1 MDERDNR
8 MANAPVRSERLPLL
22 YQGILT
28 VIVRIQAGR
37 QKIPDQRTVEA
48 LLDEIEREGVK
59 AGYSNQDIQ
68 DAHYAV
74 VAFLDEVI
82 HRSNAPGAERWNSL
96 QAKREGQAVAGDVV
110 YERLRRIRTRR
121 DSAEL
126 ADVLEVYC
134 LCFLLGYEGRYALGG
149 LSELNRLAEDLRSQ
163 IERIRGRPSVLSP
176 EGYLPSAPTPQAPP
190 PAPASQEG
198 RWKVIAVCCLLAA
211 IIGWFVFW
219 RVLDSY
225 AGTAIREM
233 AGFPT
238 P

>member
-1 MDERDNR
+1 MDDNR
-8 MANAPVRSERLPLL
+8 QANAPMRAERLPLL

-28 VIVRIQAGR
+28 VIARIQAGR

-48 LLDEIEREGVK
+48 LLDEIAREGVK
-59 AGYSNQDIQ
+59 AGYSNEDIQ

-82 HRSNAPGAERWNSL
+82 HRSNAPGAERWTPL
-96 QAKREGQAVAGDVV
+96 QVKREGQAVAGDMV
-110 YERLRRIRTRR
+110 YERLSRIRTRR

-134 LCFLLGYEGRYALGG
+134 LCFLLGYEGRYAIGG
-149 LSELNRLAEDLRSQ
+149 RQAELNRLAEDLRVQ
-163 IERIRGRPSVLSP
+163 IERMRGRPSVLSP
-176 EGYLPSAPTPQAPP
+176 EGYLPSAPALKTAPVPQGTL
-190 PAPASQEG
+190 EG
-198 RWKVIAVCCLLAA
+198 RWKIIALCCFAVAA
-211 IIGWFVFW
+211 IGWLVMW
-219 RVLDSY
+219 RVLDAY
-225 AGTAIREM
+225 TGTAIRSL

>member
-1 MDERDNR
+1 MDENR
-8 MANAPVRSERLPLL
+8 QAVSTPARTERLPLL

-48 LLDEIEREGVK
+48 LLDEIEREGIK
-59 AGYSNQDIQ
+59 AGYSGQDIQ
-68 DAHYAV
+68 DGHYAV

-82 HRSNAPGAERWNSL
+82 HRSNAPGAERWTPL
-96 QAKREGQAVAGDVV
+96 QVKREGRAIAGDVV
-110 YERLRRIRTRR
+110 YERLKTIRTRR

-149 LSELNRLAEDLRSQ
+149 QGELNRLAGELRSQ

-176 EGYLPSAPTPQAPP
+176 EGYLPSAPAPR
-190 PAPASQEG
+190 PAPAAPASLEG
-198 RWKVIAVCCLLAA
+198 RWKVIALCCFLAA
-211 IIGWFVFW
+211 VIGWIVMW
-219 RVLDSY
+219 KVLDVYTGS
-225 AGTAIREM
+225 AIREL

-238 P
+238 S